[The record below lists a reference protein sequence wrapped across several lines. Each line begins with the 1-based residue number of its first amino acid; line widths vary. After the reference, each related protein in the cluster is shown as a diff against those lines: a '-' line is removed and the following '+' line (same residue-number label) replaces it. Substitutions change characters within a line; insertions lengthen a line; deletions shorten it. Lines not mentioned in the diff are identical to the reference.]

1 MLSKN
6 GDANEQKKN
15 CADARR
21 TCAENATNVVCDL
34 LNEFG
39 TQTIHTG
46 PVGVCVAHNNTQ
58 TREQPRADS
67 TLHILALKS
76 VWILMEFYRGSHVF
90 CLLLLLTGWTFY
102 KYMFALRVPPNR
114 WPRRCG
120 SHLDGRVCIETNNR
134 TGTKW
139 WLCLFVAESQA
150 NNFGRWNETDI
161 GRRAERT
168 MMPKT
173 SMDNPFGISENFFC
187 IFFFVCRLRV
197 AVELR

>member
-102 KYMFALRVPPNR
+102 KYIY
-114 WPRRCG
+114 
-120 SHLDGRVCIETNNR
+120 VCVESA
-134 TGTKW
+134 
-139 WLCLFVAESQA
+139 AESLAAQMRIA
-150 NNFGRWNETDI
+150 FGWESVYRDKQSNWNKVVALPLRCRI
-161 GRRAERT
+161 A
-168 MMPKT
+168 
-173 SMDNPFGISENFFC
+173 SE
-187 IFFFVCRLRV
+187 
-197 AVELR
+197 